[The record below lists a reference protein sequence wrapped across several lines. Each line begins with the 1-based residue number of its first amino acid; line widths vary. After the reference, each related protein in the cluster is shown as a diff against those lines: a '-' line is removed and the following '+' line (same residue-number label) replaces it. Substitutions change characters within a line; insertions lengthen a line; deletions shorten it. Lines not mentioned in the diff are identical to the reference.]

1 VARFTLV
8 VRSSLVQRQAGFAAC
23 TNTSMAGVMGA
34 FPVIRHE
41 MPKVTLHALIVL
53 RPGFGAPAFTAV
65 CTGSNFASKLSA
77 LAFVSDF
84 VAGQALHALLVC
96 CSRPHFFAG
105 LA

>member
-1 VARFTLV
+1 MARFALV
-8 VRSSLVQRQAGFAAC
+8 VRRSLLHRQARLAAC
-23 TNTSMAGVMGA
+23 TNTSLAGVMGA

-41 MPKVTLHALIVL
+41 MPKVALHALIVL
-53 RPGFGAPAFTAV
+53 RPGFDAPAFLAG

-84 VAGQALHALLVC
+84 VTRQALHALLVC
-96 CSRPHFFAG
+96 CSCQNFFAG